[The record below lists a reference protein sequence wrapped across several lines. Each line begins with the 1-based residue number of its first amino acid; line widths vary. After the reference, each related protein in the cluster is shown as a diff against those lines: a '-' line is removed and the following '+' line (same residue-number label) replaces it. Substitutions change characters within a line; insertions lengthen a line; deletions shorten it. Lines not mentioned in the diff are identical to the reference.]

1 MHVDVYNFCGKFHA
15 VKMNQIVL
23 IGGFIKLVWED
34 ENYFEPALSDKTSN
48 ATNPMPPSKYTF
60 VENKQASKQNQ
71 S

>member
-34 ENYFEPALSDKTSN
+34 ENYFEPAL
-48 ATNPMPPSKYTF
+48 
-60 VENKQASKQNQ
+60 
-71 S
+71 